1 MSCGAELGSRAMATI
16 AIAEKSKTGAPKR
29 AAKASAARMSL
40 AETMRELELAG
51 SEQTRKTYARHG
63 AAEPMFGVSFAT
75 LKGLLKRIGVD
86 HELAC
91 ALWETGN
98 FDARNLAVKIVDPL
112 RLTSAELDR
121 WAREASAPRLGGGY
135 VAMLASERPDAIGKA
150 AEWLAAREVWARA
163 AGWVLLCQLAN
174 RDVAT
179 PESWFLDQ
187 LTTIERTI
195 HSAPSSEREAMNMAV
210 IAIGCRSDS
219 LRSAASAAAQRIGKV
234 KVDHGDTACKT
245 PDAVAAIE
253 KAWTH
258 SESKGVESPAAQE
271 RTRELPRL
279 RC

>member
-1 MSCGAELGSRAMATI
+1 MATI
-16 AIAEKSKTGAPKR
+16 TPAKKAKAETPKR
-29 AAKASAARMSL
+29 AAKAPVVRMSL

-75 LKGLLKRIGVD
+75 LKILLKRIGVD

-98 FDARNLAVKIVDPL
+98 FDARNLAVKVVDPM
-112 RLTSAELDR
+112 RLTSADLDR
-121 WAREASAPRLGGGY
+121 WAREASAPKMCGGY
-135 VAMLASERPDAIGKA
+135 VAMLASERPDATGKVV
-150 AEWLAAREVWARA
+150 EWLATKDAWARA
-163 AGWVLLCQLAN
+163 AGWVLVCQLAS

-179 PESWFLDQ
+179 PDAWFAERLA
-187 LTTIERTI
+187 TIERTI
-195 HSAPSSEREAMNMAV
+195 HAAPSSEREAMNMAV
-210 IAIGCRSDS
+210 MAIGCRSDS
-219 LRSAASAAAQRIGKV
+219 LRTAAIAAAQRIGKV

-258 SESKGVESPAAQE
+258 SSSKGFESPAAQE

>member
-1 MSCGAELGSRAMATI
+1 MATI
-16 AIAEKSKTGAPKR
+16 TPAKKAKAETPKR
-29 AAKASAARMSL
+29 AAKAPAVRMSL

-75 LKGLLKRIGVD
+75 LKILLKRIGVD

-98 FDARNLAVKIVDPL
+98 FDARNLAVKVVDPM
-112 RLTSAELDR
+112 RLTSADLDR
-121 WAREASAPRLGGGY
+121 WAREASAPKMCGGY
-135 VAMLASERPDAIGKA
+135 VAMLASERPDATGKVV
-150 AEWLAAREVWARA
+150 EWLATKDAWARA
-163 AGWVLLCQLAN
+163 AGWVLVCQLAS

-179 PESWFLDQ
+179 PDAWFAEQ
-187 LTTIERTI
+187 LATIERTI
-195 HSAPSSEREAMNMAV
+195 HAAPSSEREAMNMV
-210 IAIGCRSDS
+210 VMAIGCRSDS
-219 LRSAASAAAQRIGKV
+219 LRTAAIAAAQRIGKV

-245 PDAVAAIE
+245 PYTVAAIE
-253 KAWTH
+253 KARTH
-258 SESKGVESPAAQE
+258 SKTKGFESPAAQE

>member
-1 MSCGAELGSRAMATI
+1 MATI
-16 AIAEKSKTGAPKR
+16 TPAKKAKAETPKR
-29 AAKASAARMSL
+29 AAKAPAVRMSL

-75 LKGLLKRIGVD
+75 LKILLKRIGVD

-98 FDARNLAVKIVDPL
+98 FDARNLAVKVVDPM
-112 RLTSAELDR
+112 RLTSADLDR
-121 WAREASAPRLGGGY
+121 WAREASAPKMCGGY
-135 VAMLASERPDAIGKA
+135 VAMLASERPDATGKVV
-150 AEWLAAREVWARA
+150 EWLATKDAWARA
-163 AGWVLLCQLAN
+163 AGWVLVCQLAS

-179 PESWFLDQ
+179 PDVWFAEQ
-187 LTTIERTI
+187 LATIERTI
-195 HSAPSSEREAMNMAV
+195 HAAPSSEREAMNMAV
-210 IAIGCRSDS
+210 MAIGCRSDS
-219 LRSAASAAAQRIGKV
+219 LRTAAIAAAQRIGKV

-258 SESKGVESPAAQE
+258 SNSKGFESPAAQE